1 MKDLTCTKLIVSHG
15 PEFVRV
21 CKEWVVVLNHDI
33 VAADSSAREI
43 LDIDD
48 NFTETKARINIYAGA
63 FKNRSK
69 PKTDNQLGNQA
80 GQYFANPGAVLG

>member
-1 MKDLTCTKLIVSHG
+1 MADLRPDDRRASN
-15 PEFVRV
+15 
-21 CKEWVVVLNHDI
+21 NHQQR
-33 VAADSSAREI
+33 SYFYTF
-43 LDIDD
+43 LDD